1 MIGQNSSYG
10 TLSLRLMAML
20 FLLIL
25 GGCGSIRPN
34 YDISPSSHDRVAK
47 DSQYNPSNFK
57 PYTVRGQTYY
67 PKIPEVGAQYTG
79 IASWYGKESPNVHT
93 ADGEVFDTE
102 NIISAAHKTF
112 PLPSIVEVT
121 NLDNGKTIRVR
132 VNDRGPFVDG
142 RLIDLSKAAARAIG
156 SYGHGTAHVRVT
168 WLGPADKVTTAPVT
182 YAAVKPP
189 AEDGDDD
196 GDGRFIVQ
204 LGAFSQRDNAEKAQA
219 RMDEARLDRKG
230 SLYLVFLGPYS
241 GAAAAEKHRQEAL
254 DEGFS
259 SAVLKRYD

>member
-1 MIGQNSSYG
+1 MNGQSGSSF
-10 TLSLRLMAML
+10 TLAFRLLALVSLMV
-20 FLLIL
+20 L
-25 GGCGSIRPN
+25 GGCGSVRPS
-34 YDISPSSHDRVAK
+34 YDVGVGGHARVAR
-47 DSQYNPSNFK
+47 DSHYNPANFK

-67 PKIPEVGAQYTG
+67 PKVPEAGAQFTG
-79 IASWYGKESPNVHT
+79 IASWYGRESPNLHT
-93 ADGEVFDTE
+93 ANGEIFDTD

-132 VNDRGPFVDG
+132 VNDRGPFVGD
-142 RLIDLSKAAARAIG
+142 RLIDLSKAAARALG
-156 SYGHGTAHVRVT
+156 SYSSGTARVRVT
-168 WLGPADKVTTAPVT
+168 WLGPADRISSTPGT
-182 YAAVKPP
+182 YAAAKPV
-189 AEDGDDD
+189 DQ
-196 GDGRFIVQ
+196 GDGSNRYIVQ

-241 GAAAAEKHRQEAL
+241 DAAAAEKHRQDAL

-259 SAVLKRYD
+259 SAILKRYE